1 MFVVESTFSEA
12 TTLKLKSKKFFGNLG
27 INKINGNKVL
37 TKQIKTSNNIT
48 LKAAS
53 TTKLFFP

>member
-12 TTLKLKSKKFFGNLG
+12 ATLKLKSKKSFGNLG

-48 LKAAS
+48 LKVAS

>member
-12 TTLKLKSKKFFGNLG
+12 ATLKLKSKKFFGNLG

-48 LKAAS
+48 WKAAS